1 VVPVRGKPKRL
12 EHDDRTAVSVEIR
25 TEPEQAG
32 AHAVYFNRGVAA
44 SQAYARK
51 IPDPRPDPDNPG
63 SPQMRWLS
71 RGLYEALTEFIG
83 QARGSRYGL
92 RGAFY
97 EFRYLPVAQ
106 ALKRAARAGAD
117 VKILYDAVTYGRENR
132 ETIGACGITRHCRA
146 REGSRGEKHNK
157 FLVLL
162 RDGKPVSVWTGST
175 NLSVGGIF
183 GHSNVGHVVRDR
195 RIAEEYLAYWNT
207 LWEHPDIASAELR
220 RINSARTPTPVR
232 SAPANST
239 LALFSP
245 RDLPPLDWYAQRMDA
260 ARRLV
265 CFTAASTIHPRL
277 ASILGKENDVLRY
290 VLKDKAAASDQDI
303 LRNKDLV
310 LAVGSRFEKG
320 EFPGWLGEKLTGFN
334 RNLYIHDKFLL
345 LDPLGDDPLV
355 ITGSANFSQAST
367 TENDE
372 NMLVIRGNTRVA
384 DIYFGEFMRL
394 FDHIYARYLSKRAQS
409 RDPRERA
416 KDFLKPNDS
425 WVEPHFT
432 DGPKARRR
440 RYFHGPWKP

>member
-1 VVPVRGKPKRL
+1 MGQAPLAIEPGALKGQRVVERYRLRGLKRFEETELGLPPGPPLSLAEHPLQSFQWGDYTAKPDVRYRYRVVPVRGKPKRL
-12 EHDDRTAVSVEIR
+12 EHDDRAAVTVEIG

-245 RDLPPLDWYAQRMDA
+245 RDLPPLDWYAHDGCRPPA
-260 ARRLV
+260 GVLHRGV
-265 CFTAASTIHPRL
+265 HHP
-277 ASILGKENDVLRY
+277 
-290 VLKDKAAASDQDI
+290 
-303 LRNKDLV
+303 
-310 LAVGSRFEKG
+310 
-320 EFPGWLGEKLTGFN
+320 P
-334 RNLYIHDKFLL
+334 
-345 LDPLGDDPLV
+345 
-355 ITGSANFSQAST
+355 
-367 TENDE
+367 
-372 NMLVIRGNTRVA
+372 
-384 DIYFGEFMRL
+384 
-394 FDHIYARYLSKRAQS
+394 
-409 RDPRERA
+409 
-416 KDFLKPNDS
+416 
-425 WVEPHFT
+425 
-432 DGPKARRR
+432 
-440 RYFHGPWKP
+440 

>member
-1 VVPVRGKPKRL
+1 
-12 EHDDRTAVSVEIR
+12 
-25 TEPEQAG
+25 
-32 AHAVYFNRGVAA
+32 
-44 SQAYARK
+44 
-51 IPDPRPDPDNPG
+51 
-63 SPQMRWLS
+63 
-71 RGLYEALTEFIG
+71 
-83 QARGSRYGL
+83 
-92 RGAFY
+92 
-97 EFRYLPVAQ
+97 
-106 ALKRAARAGAD
+106 
-117 VKILYDAVTYGRENR
+117 
-132 ETIGACGITRHCRA
+132 
-146 REGSRGEKHNK
+146 
-157 FLVLL
+157 
-162 RDGKPVSVWTGST
+162 
-175 NLSVGGIF
+175 
-183 GHSNVGHVVRDR
+183 
-195 RIAEEYLAYWNT
+195 
-207 LWEHPDIASAELR
+207 
-220 RINSARTPTPVR
+220 
-232 SAPANST
+232 
-239 LALFSP
+239 
-245 RDLPPLDWYAQRMDA
+245 MDA

-303 LRNKDLV
+303 LRDKDLV

-416 KDFLKPNDS
+416 KDFLKLNDS
-425 WVEPHFT
+425 WVKPHFT